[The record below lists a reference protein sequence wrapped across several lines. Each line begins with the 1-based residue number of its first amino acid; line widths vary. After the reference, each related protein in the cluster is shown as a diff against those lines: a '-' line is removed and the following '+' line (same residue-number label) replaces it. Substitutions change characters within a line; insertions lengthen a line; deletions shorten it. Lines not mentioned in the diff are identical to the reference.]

1 MKNKSAL
8 ITAAGVVIF
17 VFAGIFTML
26 FFPSEKES
34 QLKNSKPVEVQ
45 KIISQSQDIE
55 TVSENPEAEIKNE
68 N

>member
-26 FFPSEKES
+26 FFPYEKES
-34 QLKNSKPVEVQ
+34 PLKNSKPVEVQ